1 MNIGAK
7 AFSARVHLPCR
18 LFCGGEGGLQVIGTA
33 VSIDTGSVVLELSDA
48 SAQHLKIGD
57 VADLELDLP
66 ANPVSSSARCLAVR
80 ARVAQVVDMQNGTR
94 QMTVQFRKA
103 AFKESERIARK
114 PPKAS
119 GGWEM

>member
-1 MNIGAK
+1 M
-7 AFSARVHLPCR
+7 
-18 LFCGGEGGLQVIGTA
+18 EVIGTA
-33 VSIDTGSVVLELSDA
+33 VSIDTGSVVLELPDA

-80 ARVAQVVDMQNGTR
+80 ARVAQVVDMRNGTS

-103 AFKESERIARK
+103 AFKESERVTKK

-119 GGWEM
+119 AGGWEM